1 MAGRGSRLH
10 AALNRRQWADT
21 RRAVFERDGWRCTGC
36 GRAGRLE
43 AHHIKPLHKNGAP
56 FDLANLETLC
66 RRCHIERHWR
76 KLTPGEAE
84 WRSLVD
90 DLMRVK

>member
-1 MAGRGSRLH
+1 M
-10 AALNRRQWADT
+10 
-21 RRAVFERDGWRCTGC
+21 
-36 GRAGRLE
+36 E

-66 RRCHIERHWR
+66 RRCHIERHRR